1 MRLLATILFHAMS
14 MSCRRL
20 RQRRLST
27 RHRRISTPRLKSSK
41 TKWESQSW
49 RARAISLTN
58 YVNYQCFNAAVKIMF
73 STENSCGVDKAKVR
87 ITSSIYME
95 SNGSDCFDPTSGQP
109 ATLRAPVIPR
119 TPTPIAAT
127 SAPIPRKLPPQ
138 AVATPTPTLPQASG
152 PTIQIGDKLIA
163 PTTP

>member
-1 MRLLATILFHAMS
+1 
-14 MSCRRL
+14 
-20 RQRRLST
+20 
-27 RHRRISTPRLKSSK
+27 
-41 TKWESQSW
+41 
-49 RARAISLTN
+49 
-58 YVNYQCFNAAVKIMF
+58 MF
-73 STENSCGVDKAKVR
+73 STENSGGVDKAKVR

-95 SNGSDCFDPTSGQP
+95 SNGSDCFDPTGGQP
-109 ATLRAPVIPR
+109 AALRAPVIPR

-138 AVATPTPTLPQASG
+138 AVATPTPTPTLPQTSG